1 MSFSNLGLGEDVVHA
16 VQRLRYIDP
25 TPIQAQAIPIIIS
38 GKDLIGSAQTG
49 TGKTAAFVLPILHKL
64 QKHSHTRCL
73 ILEPTRELAAQV
85 KDACNDF
92 TAFSSV
98 TSCLLHGGVK
108 YEGQNKELARKPDII
123 IATPGRL
130 IDHIEN
136 GAVKLNQI
144 EVLVLDEADRMLDMG
159 FMPDVRKII
168 GYCNANRQTMLFSAT
183 IPPRLADLIGWAMKE
198 PQTIAIGQRSN
209 PAATV
214 SHVLYPVAMNQKDEL
229 LMALLDR
236 TNYESVIIFS
246 RTKIGA
252 DMIGNALQTKGHKVE
267 VIHSDRSQGQR
278 TKALELFRSGEVE
291 VLVATDIAAR
301 GLDIEGVS
309 HVINYDVPENPEDYV
324 HRIGR
329 TGRAN
334 RTGDALTI
342 FTAPEQEHITAIEY
356 LINKT
361 IPRVKLENFD
371 YTYTTLLQES
381 GANDGRRKSTGSSR
395 RKRR

>member
-1 MSFSNLGLGEDVVHA
+1 MSFCNLGLGEDAVHA
-16 VQRLRYIDP
+16 AQRLRYLDP
-25 TPIQAQAIPIIIS
+25 TPIQAQAIPVIIS

-49 TGKTAAFVLPILHKL
+49 TGKTAAFILPIVSQLK
-64 QKHSHTRCL
+64 KHSHTRCL
-73 ILEPTRELAAQV
+73 VLEPTRELAAQV
-85 KDACNDF
+85 KEASDDF
-92 TAFSSV
+92 TFFTNLRSS
-98 TSCLLHGGVK
+98 LLHGGVK
-108 YEGQNKELARKPDII
+108 YDRQHQELAQRPDIV

-130 IDHIEN
+130 LDHIEN
-136 GAVKLNQI
+136 GAVKLDKI

-159 FMPDVRKII
+159 FMPDVRRII
-168 GYCNANRQTMLFSAT
+168 NYCNTNRQTLLFSAT

-198 PQTIAIGQRSN
+198 PLTIEIGRRSN
-209 PAATV
+209 PAETV
-214 SHVLYPVAMNQKDEL
+214 QHVLYPVAMNQKDEL

-236 TNYESVIIFS
+236 TNYESVIVFS
-246 RTKIGA
+246 RTKVGA
-252 DMIGNALQTKGHKVE
+252 DIFGHALQAKGHKAE

-342 FTAPEQEHITAIEY
+342 FTAPEQQYVTAIEY
-356 LINKT
+356 LINKPL
-361 IPRVKLENFD
+361 PRVKLDNFN
-371 YTYTTLLQES
+371 YTYTTLLQEAA
-381 GANDGRRKSTGSSR
+381 GNDGRRKGASSR

>member
-1 MSFSNLGLGEDVVHA
+1 
-16 VQRLRYIDP
+16 
-25 TPIQAQAIPIIIS
+25 
-38 GKDLIGSAQTG
+38 
-49 TGKTAAFVLPILHKL
+49 
-64 QKHSHTRCL
+64 
-73 ILEPTRELAAQV
+73 
-85 KDACNDF
+85 
-92 TAFSSV
+92 
-98 TSCLLHGGVK
+98 
-108 YEGQNKELARKPDII
+108 
-123 IATPGRL
+123 
-130 IDHIEN
+130 
-136 GAVKLNQI
+136 
-144 EVLVLDEADRMLDMG
+144 
-159 FMPDVRKII
+159 
-168 GYCNANRQTMLFSAT
+168 
-183 IPPRLADLIGWAMKE
+183 
-198 PQTIAIGQRSN
+198 
-209 PAATV
+209 
-214 SHVLYPVAMNQKDEL
+214 MNQKDEL

>member
-1 MSFSNLGLGEDVVHA
+1 MHA

-25 TPIQAQAIPIIIS
+25 TPIQEQAIPVILN

-64 QKHSHTRCL
+64 QRHSHTRCL

-85 KDACNDF
+85 KEACTDF

-98 TSCLLHGGVK
+98 STCLLHGGVK

-130 IDHIEN
+130 LDHIQN
-136 GAVKLNQI
+136 GAVKLDQV

-159 FMPDVRKII
+159 FMPDVRRII
-168 GYCNANRQTMLFSAT
+168 GHCNANRQTLLFSAT

-198 PQTIAIGQRSN
+198 PQTIEIGRRSN
-209 PAATV
+209 PAETV
-214 SHVLYPVAMNQKDEL
+214 QHVLYPVAMTQKDEL

-236 TNYESVIIFS
+236 TNYESVIVFS

-252 DMIGNALQTKGHKVE
+252 DMIGNALLSKGHKVE

-342 FTAPEQEHITAIEY
+342 FTAPEQQYVTAIEY

-361 IPRVKLENFD
+361 LPRVKLDDFN
-371 YTYTTLLQES
+371 YTYTTLLQEAD
-381 GANDGRRKSTGSSR
+381 ANDGRRKGTSSR